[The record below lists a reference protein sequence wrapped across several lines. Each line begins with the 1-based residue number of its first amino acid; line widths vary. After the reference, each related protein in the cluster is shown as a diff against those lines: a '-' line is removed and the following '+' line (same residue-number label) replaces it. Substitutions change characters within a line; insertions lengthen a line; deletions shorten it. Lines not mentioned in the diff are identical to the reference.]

1 MSGHEAFEKLNT
13 HCLETICEEPHLI
26 FKSDDFLSLDEPM
39 LIWLLKRDDLGLD
52 EIEVWD
58 YTIQWGIGNTENL
71 SSHDVLMWTVDD
83 FIALEKTLHQCIPLI
98 RYFEIAADDYAE
110 KVIPYKKILPKNLK
124 KQLLT
129 FHLTAGSEPPL
140 SALPPR
146 VLCATVAIDSVIT
159 NPRHAALIASWIKRR
174 LETDISEYKFNLIL
188 RGSRDGFSN
197 SIFRQTCA
205 HLSSTVVLIKIRG
218 SGKIIGGYQAGRWFN
233 DYLKKNMDNLLDD
246 DDSILEFP
254 SRRPRQLSN
263 PEMASNL
270 NFLFSLGT
278 GKNLRSVQL
287 SFAEQRIYNSSQRN
301 NNTHSGPFFY
311 NDLFISDQANSN
323 RLSWYQCQTYQP
335 NLFNGQIGQH
345 FFQVEEYEVFQAVVL
360 MKLESY
366 PEKF

>member
-1 MSGHEAFEKLNT
+1 MSGHETFEKLNT

-26 FKSDDFLSLDEPM
+26 FKSDDFLALDEPM
-39 LIWLLKRDDLGLD
+39 LVWLLKRDDLGMD

-58 YTIQWGIGNTENL
+58 YTVQWGIGNTENL
-71 SSHDVLMWTVDD
+71 SSHDVSMWTVDD

-110 KVIPYKKILPKNLK
+110 KVLPYKKILPKTLK

-129 FHLTAGSEPPL
+129 FHLKAGSEPPL
-140 SALPPR
+140 NALPPR

-174 LETDISEYKFNLIL
+174 LGSDISEYKFNLIL

-197 SIFRQTCA
+197 SIFRQMCA
-205 HLSSTVVLIKIRG
+205 HLTSTVVLIKICG
-218 SGKIIGGYQAGRWFN
+218 SGKIIGGYQAGKWFN
-233 DYLKKNMDNLLDD
+233 NTKRSDILLDE
-246 DDSILEFP
+246 EFSNFTL

-263 PEMASNL
+263 PEKASNL

-278 GKNLRSVQL
+278 GKNLKSVQL
-287 SFAEQRIYNSSQRN
+287 SFAEQRLCNGSQRS

-311 NDLFISDQANSN
+311 NDLFISDQSNSN

-345 FFQVEEYEVFQAVVL
+345 FFQVEEYEVFQAVVHDD
-360 MKLESY
+360 
-366 PEKF
+366 